1 VPSGKGT
8 EGLFQRARLLVAP
21 VSVWTSGA
29 ADEVV
34 SSRLDAVV
42 ELELEL
48 VLDVGRP
55 RRASGKEATGVA
67 SSETTVVVTSCC

>member
-29 ADEVV
+29 ADVVV
-34 SSRLDAVV
+34 SSRFDAAV
-42 ELELEL
+42 ELELEF
-48 VLDVGRP
+48 VLEVARP
-55 RRASGKEATGVA
+55 RRASGKAATGVA
-67 SSETTVVVTSCC
+67 SSETTVVTSCC